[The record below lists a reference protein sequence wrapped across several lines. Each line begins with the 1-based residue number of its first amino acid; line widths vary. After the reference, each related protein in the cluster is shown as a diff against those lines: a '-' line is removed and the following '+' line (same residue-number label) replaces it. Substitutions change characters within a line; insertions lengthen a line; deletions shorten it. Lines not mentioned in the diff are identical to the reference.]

1 LTDIAARSDFKIFK
15 QAIADGGVVKA
26 IAVKGGA
33 SIFSRKKIDELTDI
47 VAEYGARGLAWI
59 KVTEN
64 GWQSSLDKFFRAQD
78 KAGVNQKLD
87 AESGDLILI
96 LADKH
101 KIANEA
107 LGSLRLSIARQLDLM
122 DEGYAFVWITKFPLL
137 EHNET
142 EGRLEAVHHPF
153 TSPLEEDLSLLDD
166 HPEQVRARSYDL
178 ILNGA
183 EIGGGSVRNHTLA
196 MQEKMFS
203 ILSIS
208 PEEAQRKFGFLLEAL
223 KYGAPPHAGMA
234 LGFDRLVAIMTGAKS
249 IREVIAFPK
258 TTSATCP
265 LTDAPSSVDEEQLR
279 DLGLKL
285 QPES

>member
-1 LTDIAARSDFKIFK
+1 
-15 QAIADGGVVKA
+15 
-26 IAVKGGA
+26 
-33 SIFSRKKIDELTDI
+33 

-196 MQEKMFS
+196 VQEKMFG

-265 LTDAPSSVDEEQLR
+265 LTDAPSSVDEEQLKE
-279 DLGLKL
+279 LALKL
-285 QPES
+285 HPES